1 MKVVD
6 NMSIQPILAMLSN
19 LEKMHTS
26 LLSLAHEKTMLIK
39 ENNTAKLD
47 QLLKDE
53 QAHIAAI
60 NQIENQRQLAV
71 TDYLNKQGRN
81 VSGNFSISDIIQ
93 IIESPTEK
101 QALTEAKDRLL
112 HVIHD
117 LKWQN
122 DLNQKLTFQSLQF
135 VNLSLDMVRPQQ
147 DAMNYSKNE
156 IQGTKESKVRPAF
169 DSKA

>member
-1 MKVVD
+1 
-6 NMSIQPILAMLSN
+6 MSIQPILTALSN

-26 LLSLAHEKTMLIK
+26 LLSLAEEKTTFIK
-39 ENNTAKLD
+39 EDNMAALD

-53 QAHIAAI
+53 QAHLAAI
-60 NQIENQRQLAV
+60 NQIERQRQQAV
-71 TDYLNKQGRN
+71 TEYLDGQGRN
-81 VSGNFSISDIIQ
+81 SSGNATISDVIQ
-93 IIESPTEK
+93 TVQSETEK
-101 QALTEAKDRLL
+101 QDLTEAKDRLL

-147 DAMNYSKNE
+147 NAMNYSKAE
-156 IQGTKESKVRPAF
+156 IEGAKESSVRPTF
-169 DSKA
+169 DSEA